1 MRSFELHEGSAAIVL
16 TDENDTM
23 NVLFLAIN
31 LGGGGAERV
40 LVNLANGMVNDGYGV
55 TVRVLADIKTG
66 SNREQLSPKVN
77 YEYVFR
83 KSFRGMNYLHLL
95 PHRWIYNKIAYGH
108 FDVIVVYLHGVL
120 TKIVGYAPKMQKTVA
135 YLHANMERSPFMKSF
150 KSRRAI
156 EKCFSGYSRIVS
168 VSEDVQRSFIN
179 ASGIDDRRLTVIYNT
194 FDVPG
199 ILKRSKEPVAVNR
212 HQFNLCSV
220 GKLEGCKGY
229 QRLTKIVKRL
239 CDEDFDV
246 HLTLVGDGP
255 ERKEIEAFIEANRLS
270 DRICLVGFDSNPYKY
285 IAASDLFVCSSF
297 TEGFSSVV
305 AESLILGVP
314 VITTDCAGMQEMLGK
329 NEYGIITENSEE
341 ALYDGLK
348 RLLAEPETL
357 SHYKKK
363 AQARAAFFSP
373 EQTVGAVEQMLEEVV
388 KE

>member
-1 MRSFELHEGSAAIVL
+1 MK
-16 TDENDTM
+16 
-23 NVLFLAIN
+23 VLFLAIN

-40 LVNLANGMVNDGYGV
+40 LVNLANRMADDGYDV
-55 TVRVLADIKTG
+55 TVRVLANTNTG
-66 SNREQLSPKVN
+66 SNRERLSPKVN
-77 YEYVFR
+77 YQCVFR

-95 PHRWIYNKIAYGH
+95 PHRWIYKKVAYGD

-120 TKIVGYAPKMQKTVA
+120 TKIVGYAPKGQKTVA
-135 YLHANMERSPFMKSF
+135 YLHANMEQSPFMKSF
-150 KSRRAI
+150 KSRGAI

-179 ASGIDDRRLTVIYNT
+179 ASGIDDRRLMVIYNT

-199 ILKRSKEPVAVNR
+199 ILKRSEEPIAANK

-220 GKLEGCKGY
+220 GKLEDCKGY
-229 QRLTKIVKRL
+229 RRLTNIIKRL
-239 CDEDFDV
+239 RDENYDV

-255 ERKEIEAFIEANRLS
+255 ERKEIEAFIEANHLS
-270 DRICLVGFDSNPYKY
+270 DRICLAGFDSNPYKY
-285 IAASDLFVCSSF
+285 IANSDLFICSSF

-357 SHYKKK
+357 AYYKKK
-363 AQARAAFFSP
+363 AQERATFFSP